1 METKRAPRWWALL
14 VLAALFLGPM
24 VLKAVQEGWFAPS
37 PPLELNSQPALVF
50 FTLSRGCECQIT
62 VVQSAEAQL
71 AAWDLPSAF
80 GLNVIHVDS
89 NRRPDLA
96 GEYGVA
102 RAPALVLL
110 DARGE
115 VVWKQDVGLSD
126 GAPLDLSQAQ
136 SQIEALVSDNAKP

>member
-1 METKRAPRWWALL
+1 METTRGSRWRGLL
-14 VLAALFLGPM
+14 VVAGLFVGG
-24 VLKAVQEGWFAPS
+24 VALKAVQDGWFAPH
-37 PPLELNSQPALVF
+37 PPMDLHGRPALVM
-50 FTLSRGCECQIT
+50 FTLDRGCECQMQ
-62 VVQSAEAQL
+62 VVRSAEAQL
-71 AAWDLPSAF
+71 AAWKLPSGF

-89 NRRPDLA
+89 NRRPDLTA
-96 GEYGVA
+96 QYGVA

-126 GAPLDLSQAQ
+126 NAPLDLSQAQ